1 MQRNAHA
8 ELAPVSPTKGSAG
21 PGGRP
26 AMPALDDPANP
37 LRLALLAVLLAFVYA
52 ILSTPAAY
60 TSRPDTL
67 AAIIWPAPALAAA
80 LLWNLPYR
88 RWPVLLLAV
97 FLSMML
103 VGDADP
109 LSVGADAA
117 FALLNVFEVALF
129 AFLGRRLVCQK
140 GDIDS
145 TRKLARFMFLLPLLA
160 TSVVAA
166 LGATIGAV
174 TKHTE
179 WLEEW
184 RVLLVGN
191 GLAVLVLLPALLAW
205 CSRQASADASP
216 RDKPVAVAAA
226 VLAAALMA
234 TAALLPGFPQE
245 VLRALLSLVLVW
257 AAIAGGL
264 RSASLGVLAAATVG
278 IGLAVAGYGPY
289 SPAHGGEEGTWELQ
303 VDLAGMAVLSFFVG
317 IAVNERQK
325 LNLRLERARRFETM
339 GFLTGGIAHD
349 FNNIL
354 GAVGGYAELAVE
366 REQAGLPVRVPLGE
380 VAAAVARGKD
390 LTEQILLAG
399 RRGARTR
406 QASDL
411 RDLVSEAVA
420 LATPLLPPGV
430 RLTVRVP
437 LAPVPV
443 RVHRG
448 QLTRAILNLLRN
460 ASQAAASRVE
470 LRLTAS
476 AGQLPAGY
484 AREADTGVGDTLER
498 DCAWLDVLDDG
509 SGVAP
514 AHVHQLFDPFFSS
527 RSSQGG
533 KGHGKGH
540 GTGLGLAIV
549 AGVAADHAGG
559 VAVWTGRGERTRFCL
574 MLPLL
579 AGQEVLQLP
588 LVAPPPPLGQGET
601 VLVVAQDAQARER
614 TEDALAAL
622 GFEPAGYDPAALAG
636 GLHGLQGLD
645 EHAELLVWLDS
656 PAASDSLLAALRQSS
671 GLPLLRCG
679 STQDTGGEALITQEA
694 GVVTIS
700 GSFDGAAL
708 RQAVKMATGR
718 SDAPPARRGGDV
730 DEEEGKEGKEG
741 KFQP

>member
-1 MQRNAHA
+1 MQRNGHA
-8 ELAPVSPTKGSAG
+8 ELAPASPAKATAG
-21 PGGRP
+21 PGGML

-37 LRLALLAVLLAFVYA
+37 FRLALLAVLLAFVYA

-67 AAIIWPAPALAAA
+67 AAIIWPAPAVGAA
-80 LLWNLPYR
+80 LLWSLPYR
-88 RWPVLLLAV
+88 RWPVFLVAI

-117 FALLNVFEVALF
+117 FALLNVFEVALY
-129 AFLGRRLVCQK
+129 AFLGRRLVCEK

-145 TRKLARFMFLLPLLA
+145 TRKLARFTLLLPLLA

-184 RVLLVGN
+184 RVMLVGN

-205 CSRQASADASP
+205 CSRQARAQAP
-216 RDKPVAVAAA
+216 PADKPHAALAAA
-226 VLAAALMA
+226 ALGAALMA
-234 TAALLPGFPQE
+234 ASALVPGFPSE
-245 VLRALLSLVLVW
+245 VLRVLLALVMVW
-257 AAIAGGL
+257 AAIHGGL
-264 RSASLGVLAAATVG
+264 RAASLGVLAAAAVG

-289 SPAHGGEEGTWELQ
+289 SPARGGEEGTWTLQ
-303 VDLAGMAVLSFFVG
+303 VDLAGLAVLSFFVG
-317 IAVNERQK
+317 IAVSERQK

-366 REQAGLPVRVPLGE
+366 REKAGLPVRAALGE
-380 VAAAVARGKD
+380 VGAAVLRGKD

-406 QASDL
+406 QATDL

-420 LATPLLPPGV
+420 LVTPLLPPGV
-430 RLTVRVP
+430 RLAVQVP
-437 LAPVPV
+437 MAPVPV
-443 RVHRG
+443 LVHRG

-460 ASQAAASRVE
+460 ASQAATGRVE
-470 LRLTAS
+470 LRLATS
-476 AGQLPAGY
+476 AGQAPAGY
-484 AREADTGVGDTLER
+484 AREADTSVGDLPGE

-509 SGVAP
+509 GGIA
-514 AHVHQLFDPFFSS
+514 AGHVHQLFDPFFSS
-527 RSSQGG
+527 RPSQG
-533 KGHGKGH
+533 GKGH

-574 MLPLL
+574 VLPLL
-579 AGQEVLQLP
+579 TEQETLQLP
-588 LVAPPPPLGQGET
+588 LVAPPPPLGRGET
-601 VLVVAQDAQARER
+601 VLVVARDEAARER
-614 TEDALAAL
+614 TEDTLAAL
-622 GFEPAGYDPAALAG
+622 GFEPAGYDPAGITAG
-636 GLHGLQGLD
+636 QQGLKGLG
-645 EHAELLVWLDS
+645 EHAELLVWLDADGA
-656 PAASDSLLAALRQSS
+656 PDSLPAHLAGA
-671 GLPLLRCG
+671 GLPLVRC
-679 STQDTGGEALITQEA
+679 TGAGDADGHAVITQEA
-694 GVVTIS
+694 GVVTIA
-700 GSFDGAAL
+700 GSYDGAAL

-718 SDAPPARRGGDV
+718 SDAPPGRHDDDV
-730 DEEEGKEGKEG
+730 DEEGK
-741 KFQP
+741 QPP